1 MRRIWLSLLALAAA
15 CASAN
20 IEGPKA
26 YRAWCNA
33 EQKFLGPWME
43 SEADA
48 EKLRQD
54 HRRRWPWHVVNLNRA
69 AQAHVKDRM
78 QEADEGGGAE

>member
-1 MRRIWLSLLALAAA
+1 MRRKGLVLLALAAG

-26 YRAWCNA
+26 YRAWCNS

-43 SEADA
+43 GEAEA
-48 EKLRQD
+48 KKLRQD
-54 HRRRWPWHVVNLNRA
+54 HRRRWPWHVVNINRA
-69 AQAHVKDRM
+69 AQADVKDRM
-78 QEADEGGGAE
+78 KKADEGGGAK